1 MATDNFELD
10 ILKDIDIRIDALYQS
25 LGNDNTKDYKRLVEI
40 LHNYTEKDA
49 TELTAFDIAG
59 ISEAD
64 YAEILGII
72 GIRPENNMLMV
83 RQYTVY
89 SRALETKEN
98 REDFA
103 AALDYLNIISTK
115 ICQYANEF
123 KSVSFAREEF
133 TDAQIKKFTD
143 LKNILNHESTS
154 MISNVDEI
162 EKTLDDLGTPTEQ
175 RWKVLKQIAQDNLKL
190 LPGRVADLETYNKV
204 KASQKY
210 ANNFLEVAMVVKDY
224 INKEGI
230 DVDTVPLTAT
240 KICEL
245 YEIPNIDVITNI
257 IVGVVSASYYKEY
270 QNRLA
275 NLDPTAEEVK
285 KDINRLCRFLIDDQT
300 IRLHE
305 AEQIVK
311 INYDS
316 LMQAIRNEEDIF
328 SYNDIYLSEFNDEET
343 YEQAKSKKVLPIVYS
358 LGQTIDTYNSEKT
371 GVKAKAEAQGMISS
385 LVEAYHDV
393 NDRRFTPKLVA

>member
-1 MATDNFELD
+1 MANDNFELD

-59 ISEAD
+59 ISESD

-83 RQYTVY
+83 RQYSVY
-89 SRALETKEN
+89 SRALEEKEN

-133 TDAQIKKFTD
+133 TDTQIRKFTD

-154 MISNVDEI
+154 MVTNVEEI
-162 EKTLDDLGTPTEQ
+162 EKTLDDLGAPTEQ
-175 RWKVLKQIAQDNLKL
+175 RWKVLKQIAQDNLKI

-230 DVDTVPLTAT
+230 DVDTVPLTAA

-245 YEIPNIDVITNI
+245 YEIPNVDVITNI

-275 NLDPTAEEVK
+275 NLDPLAEEVK
-285 KDINRLCRFLIDDQT
+285 KDISRLCRFLIDDQT

-311 INYDS
+311 TNYNS
-316 LMQAIRNEEDIF
+316 LMDAIKNEEDIF

-371 GVKAKAEAQGMISS
+371 GVKAKAEAQSMINS
-385 LVEAYHDV
+385 LTEAYHDI

>member
-133 TDAQIKKFTD
+133 TDAQI
-143 LKNILNHESTS
+143 
-154 MISNVDEI
+154 
-162 EKTLDDLGTPTEQ
+162 
-175 RWKVLKQIAQDNLKL
+175 
-190 LPGRVADLETYNKV
+190 
-204 KASQKY
+204 
-210 ANNFLEVAMVVKDY
+210 
-224 INKEGI
+224 
-230 DVDTVPLTAT
+230 
-240 KICEL
+240 
-245 YEIPNIDVITNI
+245 
-257 IVGVVSASYYKEY
+257 
-270 QNRLA
+270 
-275 NLDPTAEEVK
+275 
-285 KDINRLCRFLIDDQT
+285 
-300 IRLHE
+300 
-305 AEQIVK
+305 
-311 INYDS
+311 
-316 LMQAIRNEEDIF
+316 
-328 SYNDIYLSEFNDEET
+328 
-343 YEQAKSKKVLPIVYS
+343 
-358 LGQTIDTYNSEKT
+358 
-371 GVKAKAEAQGMISS
+371 
-385 LVEAYHDV
+385 
-393 NDRRFTPKLVA
+393 

>member
-1 MATDNFELD
+1 MDNNNFDAE

-25 LGNDNTKDYKRLVEI
+25 LGNDNTRDYKRLVEI
-40 LHNYTEKDA
+40 LRNYTDKDA
-49 TELTAFDIAG
+49 TELTAFDIKG
-59 ISEAD
+59 INENEYSEILS
-64 YAEILGII
+64 ILGIN
-72 GIRPENNMLMV
+72 PENNMLMV

-89 SRALETKEN
+89 SRALEEKNNT
-98 REDFA
+98 EDFA

-115 ICQYANEF
+115 ICQYASEF
-123 KSVSFAREEF
+123 KSVSMAREDY
-133 TDAQIKKFTD
+133 TDSQIKKFTD
-143 LKNILNHESTS
+143 LKNIINHDSTS
-154 MISNVDEI
+154 IVSDIKSI
-162 EKTLDDLGTPTEQ
+162 EDTLEELGTPIEN
-175 RWKVLKQIAQDNLKL
+175 RWKILEGIANDNIKI

-210 ANNFLEVAMVVKDY
+210 ANNYLEVAMVIKDY

-230 DVDTVPLTAT
+230 DVDTVPLTAA

-245 YEIPNIDVITNI
+245 YEIPNVDVITNI

-270 QNRLA
+270 QDRLA
-275 NLDPTAEEVK
+275 NIDPTAEEVK
-285 KDINRLCRFLIDDQT
+285 KDINKLCRFLIDDQT

-311 INYDS
+311 DNYNL
-316 LMQAIRNEEDIF
+316 LMNAIKNEEDIF
-328 SYNDIYLSEFNDEET
+328 AKNNIILSDYNDEEN
-343 YEQAKSKKVLPIVYS
+343 YNRAKAEKMIPIVYS

-371 GVKAKAEAQGMISS
+371 GVKAKAEALSMINS
-385 LVEAYHDV
+385 LVEAYHDI